1 MRNGNYSPYTNGTTG
16 ISHSTPGNLNGK
28 ANGHS
33 SHNLSPQRYAKRINC
48 FAIFV
53 VEHLLLAI
61 GCTIESLCF

>member
-33 SHNLSPQRYAKRINC
+33 SHTLSPQRYVKRINRLTILVAEC
-48 FAIFV
+48 KFDVILAFFAI
-53 VEHLLLAI
+53 
-61 GCTIESLCF
+61 